1 MGQGTHSPLV
11 PLHSLRIE
19 TVSHKGKHQ
28 MHHVIAA
35 FFSQKN
41 KNQWRQLK
49 KIQVKMSKAMFIE
62 TLLYET

>member
-1 MGQGTHSPLV
+1 MGQGTHSPFV
-11 PLHSLRIE
+11 PLHLLRIE
-19 TVSHKGKHQ
+19 FPHKGKHQ

-49 KIQVKMSKAMFIE
+49 KIQVKISKAMFIE